1 MSYLK
6 EIKDIIPYNIKIDH
20 YDPTFIKQ
28 LYELFINNIIDES
41 TDPLY
46 LRF

>member
-1 MSYLK
+1 MEYLTK
-6 EIKDIIPYNIKIDH
+6 VKNIMPYTIKIDH